1 MTEKQRPLRILIASG
16 GTGGHVYPAL
26 AIAEAMVRLYPQA
39 SIGFVGGVGGFE
51 RPLLKE
57 STVQF
62 SSYDEVRAGPL
73 HSVNILKMLVSIV
86 QLTIGTVQALWLVKR
101 RNPDVLLLTGGWVG
115 LPVALAAWVWRVP
128 SMIFLPDIEPGLTI
142 QVLRRLVRRVAL
154 TVDESKKYFP
164 SNETV
169 TTGYPLR
176 QSMLDATREAGI
188 NQFGLDPARKTLLVF
203 GGSRGSRPINNALLD
218 ILPKVLS
225 DGVQVIHVTG
235 TLDWPDIEKRYQAM
249 TDTTHYH
256 VYPYL
261 HHEMGLA
268 MAAADV
274 VVCRSG
280 ASTLGEFPQFGLPSI
295 LIPLAWAWRYQK
307 VNAEYL
313 AGRGAAIELD
323 ENDMADRLLSTIQDL
338 LHDPARLAAMRQAA
352 RALAR
357 PDGAKCAAEALVEL
371 AGANR

>member
-1 MTEKQRPLRILIASG
+1 MHKSNALHIMVAAG

-26 AIAEAMVRLYPQA
+26 AIAEAMTRLYPNVTL
-39 SIGFVGGVGGFE
+39 GFVGGVGGFE
-51 RPLLKE
+51 RPLMKE
-57 STVQF
+57 TTVQF
-62 SSYDEVRAGPL
+62 ATYDEVRSGPL
-73 HSVNILKMLVSIV
+73 HGVNILKIITSVF
-86 QLTIGTVQALWLVKR
+86 QLIIGTIQALWLVKR
-101 RNPDVLLLTGGWVG
+101 RNPDALLLTGGWVG

-154 TVDESKKYFP
+154 TVDESKVYFP

-176 QSMLDATREAGI
+176 QSMLEATCEAAI
-188 NQFGLDPARKTLLVF
+188 QQFGLDPTRKTLLVF
-203 GGSRGSRPINNALLD
+203 GGSRGSRAINYALLD
-218 ILPKVLS
+218 ILPQLLA
-225 DGVQVIHVTG
+225 DNVQVIHVTG
-235 TLDWPDIEKRYQAM
+235 TLDWPDIEAKVKQM

-268 MAAADV
+268 MAGADV

-307 VNAEYL
+307 VNADYL
-313 AGRGAAIELD
+313 AARGAAIELD
-323 ENDMADRLLSTIQDL
+323 EQDMANRLLPTIHDL
-338 LHDPARLAAMRQAA
+338 LHDGARLEQMRQAA

-357 PDGAKCAAEALVEL
+357 PDGAKCAAQALAEL